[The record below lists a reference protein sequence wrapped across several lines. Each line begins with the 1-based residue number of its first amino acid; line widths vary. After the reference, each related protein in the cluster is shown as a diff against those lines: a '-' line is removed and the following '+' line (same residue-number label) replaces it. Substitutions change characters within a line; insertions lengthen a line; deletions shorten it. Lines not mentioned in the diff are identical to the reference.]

1 MISQTSEELITAAP
15 PGAEKRPKQVSKPR
29 KLSTRTFDFLW
40 RRNSRRKC
48 ASENEEKEDDF
59 VEVRIVECNVNNVL
73 PSKTSFSFF
82 KNIKKHMQV
91 KKLTICKSKRKENK
105 IQVSSLENSTNHDSS
120 ILQNDRPTIS
130 TEKANESEFK
140 CENTVETFYCLSNND
155 ISTASEESFQTE
167 EVLENLNETLENVT
181 EGTERKLDT
190 VNNRAFD
197 KFGADNDCNDIP
209 STYQSYSVSNGQELE
224 CNTAIEN
231 IAIENQIENI
241 HRNTETNEMLSNDNK
256 VKASL
261 TEELLKLSNY
271 GWYWGPISG
280 NEADAKLLSEPDGA
294 FLVRD
299 SSDDRYVL
307 TLSFKSSGMLLHARM
322 EHSGGLFS
330 LCNQSESEGF
340 SSVADLIDHSMN
352 FSQSAVFCY
361 SRPRFPGQPSFPVRL
376 TKPVSRFTQVRSLQ
390 YLCRFV
396 IRQNTRLD
404 NIHKLPLPKTIKGYI
419 EEAHY

>member
-1 MISQTSEELITAAP
+1 MISQTSEEFIMTAP
-15 PGAEKRPKQVSKPR
+15 TNTTKISNQDLKPQ
-29 KLSTRTFDFLW
+29 KLNARTFDFLW
-40 RRNSRRKC
+40 WRDSRRKNVLKKE
-48 ASENEEKEDDF
+48 ENQKKKEDLI
-59 VEVRIVECNVNNVL
+59 EVKIIESKAKNTFFH
-73 PSKTSFSFF
+73 KTSFDFF
-82 KNIKKHMQV
+82 KNIKKHMQI
-91 KKLTICKSKRKENK
+91 KKLTHKSKQRTKE
-105 IQVSSLENSTNHDSS
+105 VETSS
-120 ILQNDRPTIS
+120 LQNDTNYDLSAFQNNKSTIS
-130 TEKANESEFK
+130 TEENNVSELK
-140 CENTVETFYCLSNND
+140 CED
-155 ISTASEESFQTE
+155 IVKNSDILNS
-167 EVLENLNETLENVT
+167 NETLTDIDIEISQNQYISEDLNKIIKDYRDIEKLEDINEQIINKFQTDINHEN
-181 EGTERKLDT
+181 
-190 VNNRAFD
+190 
-197 KFGADNDCNDIP
+197 I
-209 STYQSYSVSNGQELE
+209 SNIFRSCSSNKIEQLE
-224 CNTAIEN
+224 SRTIIEN
-231 IAIENQIENI
+231 NAITHQVERITES
-241 HRNTETNEMLSNDNK
+241 TETNRNNDNK
-256 VKASL
+256 IKASL

-307 TLSFKSSGMLLHARM
+307 TLSFKSSGKLLHARM

-340 SSVADLIDHSMN
+340 SSVADLIDYSMN

-361 SRPRFPGQPSFPVRL
+361 SRPKYPGHPSFPVRL

>member
-15 PGAEKRPKQVSKPR
+15 PGAKKRPKQGTKPR
-29 KLSTRTFDFLW
+29 KLSARTFDFLW
-40 RRNSRRKC
+40 RRNSRRRC
-48 ASENEEKEDDF
+48 GSENEEKKDDF

-73 PSKTSFSFF
+73 PSKTSFSFI
-82 KNIKKHMQV
+82 KNMKKHMQV
-91 KKLTICKSKRKENK
+91 KKLTICKSKRKENE
-105 IQVSSLENSTNHDSS
+105 IQVSSLENGTN
-120 ILQNDRPTIS
+120 
-130 TEKANESEFK
+130 F
-140 CENTVETFYCLSNND
+140 
-155 ISTASEESFQTE
+155 
-167 EVLENLNETLENVT
+167 
-181 EGTERKLDT
+181 
-190 VNNRAFD
+190 
-197 KFGADNDCNDIP
+197 
-209 STYQSYSVSNGQELE
+209 
-224 CNTAIEN
+224 
-231 IAIENQIENI
+231 ENI
-241 HRNTETNEMLSNDNK
+241 HRNAETNEMLSNDNK

-271 GWYWGPISG
+271 GWYWGPMSRS
-280 NEADAKLLSEPDGA
+280 EAYAKLLSEPDGA

-299 SSDDRYVL
+299 SLDDRYVL

-340 SSVADLIDHSMN
+340 SSVADLIDYSMN
-352 FSQSAVFCY
+352 FSQSMFCY
-361 SRPRFPGQPSFPVRL
+361 LRPRFPGQPSLPVRL
-376 TKPVSRFTQVRSLQ
+376 TKPLSRFTQVRSLQ